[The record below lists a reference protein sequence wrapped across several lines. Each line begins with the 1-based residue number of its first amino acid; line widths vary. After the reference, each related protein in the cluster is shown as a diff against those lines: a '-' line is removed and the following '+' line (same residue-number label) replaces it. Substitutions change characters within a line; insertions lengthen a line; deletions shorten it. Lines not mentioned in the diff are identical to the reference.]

1 MMNVPEGQNE
11 YEAKDI
17 KSLEGIDLIRSRP
30 SLFLDGLDSDGL
42 HRLVFEA
49 IDNAV
54 DEFRAGF
61 GGEVRVCIDREGVVE
76 VVDGGRGIPHGIQ
89 TDSGMPVVVFLMT
102 KSFAGA
108 KFEKGVYNFSGG
120 LHGVGLK
127 CINAFSE
134 WVDVSTC
141 RDGKVM
147 EFKFVDGV
155 YEKCEE
161 NLSEKTGTKIRFLPK
176 YDVFGGATFDRDRVC
191 ARLEDSSYL
200 NPRLKC
206 VFSDGGEVSEFY
218 APDGVKGLL
227 LDRGCTDVFSAEAED
242 DALKIEC
249 HLGVDPRGD
258 TVSVSYANGIPTP
271 EGGSHIAGVK
281 NGIARALNSY
291 AGRRKLVRESDPVI
305 GPSDISEGCYLV
317 VALVSD
323 APPFSSQKKTRIVS
337 PEIETRC
344 GGLIGGVFL
353 EWLDGN
359 PVRAKHAVHR
369 ALAAAKNREKLKA
382 MKARLRLASKTK
394 KLKKPSCVLSGG
406 GIGREILICVRDP
419 RWRGFVKE
427 GLDILPV
434 FPKSTSSPAKAPL
447 EKILKNPDFFAVAAA
462 LGGGVGSLD
471 DDPEGGFRVE
481 GCRYEKLSVRAGRGE
496 TSRMA
501 AGFILSFIEHHLP
514 GLIESGRVF
523 WQSTEGEFRVTTG
536 QSLKGEI
543 ATSGHDIAEGEGEG
557 GGDVGGAENE
567 QEGGNEESSDD
578 EPE

>member
-1 MMNVPEGQNE
+1 MNNQEGQTA

-17 KSLEGIDLIRSRP
+17 KSLEGIELIRSRP

-42 HRLVFEA
+42 HRLIFEA
-49 IDNAV
+49 IDNSV

-61 GGEVRVCIDREGVVE
+61 GGEVHVTIDREGVVE
-76 VVDGGRGIPHGIQ
+76 VSDVGRGIPHGVQ
-89 TDSGMPVVVFLMT
+89 VESGMPVVVFLMT

-141 RDGKVM
+141 RDGKTLV
-147 EFKFVDGV
+147 FKFIDGV
-155 YEKCEE
+155 YDRSEE
-161 NLSEKTGTKIRFLPK
+161 SVSEKTGTKLRFLPK
-176 YDVFGGATFDRDRVC
+176 YDIFGGATFDRDRVC

-200 NPRLKC
+200 NPGLRC
-206 VFSDGGEVSEFY
+206 VFSDGGDASEFY

-227 LDRGCTDVFSAEAED
+227 LERGCADVFSAEAED
-242 DALKIEC
+242 ETLKIEC

-291 AGRRKLVRESDPVI
+291 AGRRKLARESDPVI

-344 GGLIGGVFL
+344 GGLITGVFL

-359 PVRAKHAVHR
+359 PVRAKHAVQR
-369 ALAAAKNREKLKA
+369 AIGAAKNREKLKA
-382 MKARLRLASKTK
+382 MKARLRLASKAK

-406 GIGREILICVRDP
+406 GGQEILICVRDP
-419 RWRGFVKE
+419 LWRGFVRE

-434 FPKSTSSPAKAPL
+434 FPKATTSPAKAPL
-447 EKILKNPDFFAVAAA
+447 EKILKNPDFFSVAAA

-481 GCRYEKLSVRAGRGE
+481 GCRYEKLSVRSGRGE
-496 TSRMA
+496 SARMA
-501 AGFILSFIEHHLP
+501 AGFILSFLEHHLP
-514 GLIESGRVF
+514 GLIESGRVY
-523 WQSTEGEFRVTTG
+523 WQSDEGEFRVTTG

-543 ATSGHDIAEGEGEG
+543 IANGEG
-557 GGDVGGAENE
+557 GTEDGGGGGGSEIDRENPLENE
-567 QEGGNEESSDD
+567 ETGDD
-578 EPE
+578 ESE